1 MTTIAT
7 VSKKPRRLQHSRAAS
22 SGAMLFMIAFAGY
35 FLLPLWWLFVASTK
49 DRGDLTSTPGL
60 WFGEQFALLTNIG
73 DVMTYNSGIFGAWVG
88 NSLLYAGLGAVVGT
102 LVSAMAGYGFAK
114 YVFTG
119 KSALFNTILAGV
131 LVPAT
136 ALAFPLF
143 LIFSSMDLTN
153 TFWSVFL
160 PSIVNPL
167 GVYLGRI
174 YADAAIPDELIEA
187 SRLDGAGELR
197 TFFRVT
203 LPLMMPALI
212 TIFLFTFVSI
222 WNNFLLPLIMLQDE
236 RLFPLTLG
244 LVTWNSQ
251 ITQVP
256 DLRLLVIV
264 GSLISIVP
272 LIAAF
277 LALQRFWRTGLSAG
291 SVK

>member
-1 MTTIAT
+1 MTSIS
-7 VSKKPRRLQHSRAAS
+7 VFKRNPRVQHSRLAS
-22 SGAMLFMIAFAGY
+22 GGSMLFMIAFAAY
-35 FLLPLWWLFVASTK
+35 FLLPLWWLFVASSK
-49 DRGDLTSTPGL
+49 VRGDLTTTPGL
-60 WFGEQFALLTNIG
+60 WFGEQFALFTNIG
-73 DVMTYNSGIFGAWVG
+73 DVVTFNGGIFGAWVL
-88 NSLLYAGLGAVVGT
+88 NSVLYAGLGAVVGT
-102 LVSAMAGYGFAK
+102 LISAMAGYGFAK
-114 YVFTG
+114 YVFAG
-119 KSALFNTILAGV
+119 RSALFNTILAGV

-143 LIFSSMDLTN
+143 LIFSSLDLTN
-153 TFWSVFL
+153 TFWAVFL
-160 PSIVNPL
+160 PSVVNPL
-167 GVYLGRI
+167 GVYLARI

-203 LPLMMPALI
+203 LPLMAPALV

-236 RLFPLTLG
+236 RLFPVTLG

-251 ITQVP
+251 ITQIP

-264 GSLISIVP
+264 GSFISIVP
-272 LIAAF
+272 LILAF
-277 LALQRFWRTGLSAG
+277 LGLQRFWRTGLTAG